1 MKKDDSKLKKQY
13 EKVASKIAKQ
23 AEENNPKLGCQ
34 TNCIG
39 CAGVN

>member
-1 MKKDDSKLKKQY
+1 MKKENSKLKKQY
-13 EKVASKIAKQ
+13 EEVVKRIAKQ